1 MLVDINPNI
10 PNDAPDDYVSES
22 DDNESDDNIFRLCE
36 CPDCSHCDACF
47 IGHCECEL
55 ADTYSINWLS
65 LIDNN
70 IIHIIFEKNDSQYN
84 ITITQNGNNYTITC
98 NSRYCELM
106 DGCDDV
112 IENTNTS
119 LPVELNTV
127 LKLIDL
133 HGEYS
138 DNIN

>member
-1 MLVDINPNI
+1 MLIINP
-10 PNDAPDDYVSES
+10 DADDDVYDS
-22 DDNESDDNIFRLCE
+22 DNNFILCE
-36 CPDCSHCDACF
+36 CSNCSQCNSCF
-47 IGHCECEL
+47 IGNCECEL
-55 ADTYSINWLS
+55 ADTYSINMLS

-84 ITITQNGNNYTITC
+84 VTITQNGNNYTITC
-98 NSRYCELM
+98 NNNCELM
-106 DGCDDV
+106 DGRNDI
-112 IENTNTS
+112 IENTYTS
-119 LPVELNTV
+119 LPVKLNTI